1 MSDKLKRS
9 LVQECI
15 ELFIDE
21 VKKEETQRR
30 LTTYII
36 EPSFTFIFDRLY
48 PYIILTAL
56 IFVLILLLT
65 ILILVFLLRR
75 NNSI

>member
-21 VKKEETQRR
+21 VKKDETQRR

-65 ILILVFLLRR
+65 ILILFFLLRR

>member
-56 IFVLILLLT
+56 IFILILLLT
-65 ILILVFLLRR
+65 ILILFFLLRR